1 MPPAQAAEPAHE
13 ARPLPGARPLA
24 VVRTLGRLAV
34 GLIYPPS
41 CTGCG
46 AATADPGALCP
57 GCWAGLRLIEEPC
70 CPRYGT
76 PFAVDLGIGPL
87 LSPRAIAEPP
97 VFARARA
104 VALYDDTARGLVHRL
119 KYEDRLDL
127 AKAMARMMTTVGGA
141 LMAEADCVVPVPL
154 HRWRLWRRR
163 FNQAALLARP
173 IARAGALPFVPQA
186 LARVKATRSQVGL
199 TRIGRAEN
207 LQGAF
212 RVPPAHRAC
221 IQGRRVL
228 LVDDVTTTGAT
239 ANAAARALLRGGAAS
254 VDLLTFAL
262 VGDPAG

>member
-1 MPPAQAAEPAHE
+1 MRAPFPAAVPALR
-13 ARPLPGARPLA
+13 ALLRGA
-24 VVRTLGRLAV
+24 LGLV
-34 GLIYPPS
+34 YPPT
-41 CTGCG
+41 CAGCG

-57 GCWAGLRLIEEPC
+57 ACWAALRLIEAPV

-76 PFAVDLGIGPL
+76 PFALDLGIGPI

-97 VFARARA
+97 VFGQARA
-104 VALYDDTARGLVHRL
+104 VALYDGAARGLVQRL

-127 AKAMARMMTTVGGA
+127 AVPMARMM
-141 LMAEADCVVPVPL
+141 MASGRELVARAECVVPVPL

-173 IARAGALPFVPQA
+173 IARAAGLPYEPAA
-186 LARVKATRSQVGL
+186 LARVRATRPQVGL
-199 TRIGRAEN
+199 SRAGRATN

-212 RVPPAHRAC
+212 RVPPAARPRLA
-221 IQGRRVL
+221 GRRVL
-228 LVDDVTTTGAT
+228 LIDDVATTGAT

-262 VGDPAG
+262 VAQDPL